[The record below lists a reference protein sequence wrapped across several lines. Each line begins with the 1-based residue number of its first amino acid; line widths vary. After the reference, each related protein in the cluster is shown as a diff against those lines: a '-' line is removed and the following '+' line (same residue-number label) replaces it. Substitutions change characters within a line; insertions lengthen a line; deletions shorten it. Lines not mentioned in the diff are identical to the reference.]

1 ARDGPLSIEDAR
13 AQMKEMKRLADLKA
27 RKEKSEKKLKDMTPA
42 KMKAQAEQLAAYKVK
57 REKILEEYNH
67 CINFR
72 VDPLPITKINYMM
85 LGFSEWLEVH
95 DLPYKVK
102 SNSNDLLLKNL
113 KTKFQWAKTQARKLG
128 IPPPPQLTAFGLTAS
143 EKKRKRSS

>member
-1 ARDGPLSIEDAR
+1 ME
-13 AQMKEMKRLADLKA
+13 EMKRLADLKA
-27 RKEKSEKKLKDMTPA
+27 EKEKSEEMLKDITPA
-42 KMKAQAEQLAAYKVK
+42 EIKAQAE
-57 REKILEEYNH
+57 
-67 CINFR
+67 
-72 VDPLPITKINYMM
+72 VDPLPITKISYRVNNSTKEACMRTTRNNHSLDLTLYDKFVLKM

-113 KTKFQWAKTQARKLG
+113 KTKFQWAKKQARKLS
-128 IPPPPQLTAFGLTAS
+128 IPPPSQLTAFGLSAS